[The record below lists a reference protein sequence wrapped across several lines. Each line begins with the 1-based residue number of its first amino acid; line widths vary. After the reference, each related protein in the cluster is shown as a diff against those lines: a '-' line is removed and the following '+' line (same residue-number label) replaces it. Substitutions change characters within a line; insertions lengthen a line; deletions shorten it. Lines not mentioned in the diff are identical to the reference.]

1 MDRPSIG
8 LPIELVSAAVSGAV
22 LLLKKPTEIAAAKA
36 LLAWAADDADLDG
49 GTRQVANYALAFAA
63 TDKGEQEARHA
74 LSAAGPDPQLA
85 ALSGLRA
92 GVLAV
97 ARGDT
102 DAAEALFTLASSVA
116 VVNTPDGP
124 VTIDD
129 GCWAATHLGALL
141 IAQGRLPEAE
151 GAYKKATVSSNRE
164 VAHAVRL
171 GSQRIKQLRAAQQQA
186 TQPPTVG

>member
-1 MDRPSIG
+1 
-8 LPIELVSAAVSGAV
+8 V
-22 LLLKKPTEIAAAKA
+22 LLLKKPTEAAAA
-36 LLAWAADDADLDG
+36 RDLLAWAADADLDAEIV
-49 GTRQVANYALAFAA
+49 QVANYALAFAA

-102 DAAEALFTLASSVA
+102 DAAEAMFTLASKVA
-116 VVNTPDGP
+116 IVDTPDGP

-141 IAQGRLPEAE
+141 IGQNRLREAE
-151 GAYKKATVSSNRE
+151 SAYTVALVSNNRG
-164 VAHAVRL
+164 VADAVRQ
-171 GSQRIKQLRAAQQQA
+171 GSQRIAQLRAAQQQA
-186 TQPPTVG
+186 TQPRTVG